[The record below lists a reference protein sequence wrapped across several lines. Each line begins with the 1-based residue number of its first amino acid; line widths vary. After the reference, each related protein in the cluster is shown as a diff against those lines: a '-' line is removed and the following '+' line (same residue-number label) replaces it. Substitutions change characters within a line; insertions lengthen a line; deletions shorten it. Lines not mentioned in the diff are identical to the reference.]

1 VGLVG
6 GYRYARRNDPIR
18 AAQDLLRQ
26 FAGQPVI
33 AHLEKITVGQTA
45 PHLWRGVL
53 SCSAGGYSVQDNG
66 VSIRFHRAD
75 VAGLSVALVATP
87 TLTIALHP
95 IHPDQEGDD
104 D

>member
-1 VGLVG
+1 M
-6 GYRYARRNDPIR
+6 
-18 AAQDLLRQ
+18 AAGQ
-26 FAGQPVI
+26 APAIGCAQPVI

-66 VSIRFHRAD
+66 VSIRFHWAD